1 MRARLHE
8 LCEKIL
14 YALFDKNDYVLSDPG
29 FDGFPALDFRTV
41 QHDHYLQ
48 GKMAVTPIGQRFEDD
63 CKYYKMTFVEALL
76 IFFLSTGRKKK
87 IFHLT
92 NVLWFILSL

>member
-1 MRARLHE
+1 MWKDLS
-8 LCEKIL
+8 
-14 YALFDKNDYVLSDPG
+14 YDFFDKNDYVY
-29 FDGFPALDFRTV
+29 TI
-41 QHDHYLQ
+41 QHDHHLQ

-92 NVLWFILSL
+92 NVLWFTLSL